1 MDERQR
7 ESKHNFNPRSDER
20 SDDLE
25 VPLSTPVPPI
35 SIHAPT
41 NGATNRLLFGMV
53 DQAFQSTL
61 RRTERH
67 IICHFFSSYYAFQS
81 TLRRTER
88 LLEGNYEKIY
98 FYFNPRSDERSDVEA
113 EISAQQLII
122 SIHAPTNGA
131 THILRNIQNIFVIS
145 IHAPTNG
152 ATIYDFESGI
162 LPTISIHAPT
172 NGATH
177 IYSRNKKD
185 TRISIHAPTNG
196 ATI

>member
-1 MDERQR
+1 M
-7 ESKHNFNPRSDER
+7 
-20 SDDLE
+20 
-25 VPLSTPVPPI
+25 
-35 SIHAPT
+35 
-41 NGATNRLLFGMV
+41 FGMTL
-53 DQAFQSTL
+53 DDDDEFQSTL
-61 RRTERH
+61 RRTERQITSSLLTFH
-67 IICHFFSSYYAFQS
+67 IIFQS

-88 LLEGNYEKIY
+88 QLEGNYEKIY